1 MHISPFLFLGILL
14 ISSTSHAGF
23 FGYSDASECMQKNYQ
38 KLKYEQARK
47 LLLYSCAL
55 GYNPDLNQ
63 DLKKSGRCI
72 VSKVND
78 LYSYQSS
85 LKVIN
90 RCVGENVGYF
100 RYYKGLLDE

>member
-1 MHISPFLFLGILL
+1 MHTSLFLFLGVLL
-14 ISSTSHAGF
+14 ISSTSHASI
-23 FGYSDASECMQKNYQ
+23 FGYSDATECMQKNYP
-38 KLKYEQARK
+38 KLKFEPARD

-72 VSKVND
+72 VSKIND
-78 LYSYQSS
+78 LYSYDST

-90 RCVGENVGYF
+90 RCVGENVGHF
-100 RYYKGLLDE
+100 RFYKGLLDR